1 MTTIYEVAA
10 HAGVSPAT
18 VSRVLNGNRAVN
30 GAMAERVRTSIDEL
44 GYRPSQVA
52 RSLRTQRSRT
62 IAVIVPDIE
71 NPFFTS
77 VVRGTEDEGRG
88 AGLMTVVC
96 NTDNDVERERGYLR
110 LAVDQRMDGVILATD
125 QHDLG
130 EFMTTRGPAVTT
142 VLIDRELDSLRL
154 DAVLVDNVLGAK
166 EATRHLIESGAHRVA
181 CITGPANVT
190 TATQRLQGYQEAMR
204 EAGIRRDRSLVR
216 HADYHSA
223 GGRSAMAELMAA
235 GRPDGVLVCNNMMT
249 MGALQE
255 LSDQGVAVPGDLLL
269 VGFDDEPWAPY
280 WQPPVT
286 TVAQPARDVGRSA
299 IRLLLDR
306 IADADGAPR
315 RIMLLPSLQVRA
327 SSQHPRQRR

>member
-30 GAMAERVRTSIDEL
+30 VAMAERVRASIDEL

-96 NTDNDVERERGYLR
+96 NTDNDVERERAYLR

-130 EFMTTRGPAVTT
+130 GFITAQGPKVTT
-142 VLIDRELDSLRL
+142 VLIDRELEPLRL

-166 EATRHLIESGAHRVA
+166 EATRHLIESGARRVA
-181 CITGPANVT
+181 CITGPTAVT
-190 TATQRLQGYQEAMR
+190 TARQRLQGYQEALH
-204 EAGIRRDRSLVR
+204 EAGIRGNRSLVR

-223 GGRSAMAELMAA
+223 GGRLAMAELIAA
-235 GRPDGVLVCNNMMT
+235 GQPDGVLVCNNMMT

-255 LSDQGVAVPGDLLL
+255 LSDQGVAVPDDLLL

-306 IADADGAPR
+306 INDVGGGPR
-315 RIMLLPSLQVRA
+315 RITLLPSLHVRA
-327 SSQHPRQRR
+327 SSHPRERP

>member
-1 MTTIYEVAA
+1 
-10 HAGVSPAT
+10 
-18 VSRVLNGNRAVN
+18 
-30 GAMAERVRTSIDEL
+30 
-44 GYRPSQVA
+44 
-52 RSLRTQRSRT
+52 
-62 IAVIVPDIE
+62 VPDIE

-77 VVRGTEDEGRG
+77 VVRGTEDEGRD

-96 NTDNDVERERGYLR
+96 NTDNDVERERAYLR

-130 EFMTTRGPAVTT
+130 EFVTARGPAVTT
-142 VLIDRELDSLRL
+142 VLIDRELESVRL

-166 EATRHLIESGAHRVA
+166 EATHHLIESGAQRVA
-181 CITGPANVT
+181 CITGPADVT
-190 TATQRLQGYQEAMR
+190 TARQRLQGYQEAML
-204 EAGIRRDRSLVR
+204 EAGIRGNRTLVR
-216 HADYHSA
+216 HADYRSA
-223 GGRSAMAELMAA
+223 GGRTAMAELIAA
-235 GRPDGVLVCNNMMT
+235 GHPDGVLVCNNMMT

-255 LSDQGVAVPGDLLL
+255 LSDQGVAVPDDLLL

-306 IADADGAPR
+306 IGDAGRAPR
-315 RIMLLPSLQVRA
+315 RITLLPSLHVRA
-327 SSQHPRQRR
+327 SSHPRQWR